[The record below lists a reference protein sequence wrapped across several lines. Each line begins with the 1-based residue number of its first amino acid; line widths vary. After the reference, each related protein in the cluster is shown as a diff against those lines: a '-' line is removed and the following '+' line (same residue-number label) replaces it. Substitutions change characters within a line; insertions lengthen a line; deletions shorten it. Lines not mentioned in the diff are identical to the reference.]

1 MQIKSDLDNSEKR
14 LVRMANAYG
23 DMHLA
28 DQAYKQYCQC
38 SNEGINYC
46 LLLAMVT
53 CYCRPFT
60 MNEGLGGLYSDYATF
75 PDFSDNKLNEGHFF
89 FIALRNQFFAHS
101 SIAGIKIQLVPPSV
115 MNPETQVSLDRWD
128 VNLAKRFFH
137 HSEYRM
143 YIVNAYPVIPAL
155 IKKLQNDI
163 YQIAPSIG
171 ALYKDMKVPFELDT
185 GAENFDLKR
194 EMEILRKKAASRK
207 AHGPGVSKH

>member
-101 SIAGIKIQLVPPSV
+101 SIAGIKIQ
-115 MNPETQVSLDRWD
+115 
-128 VNLAKRFFH
+128 
-137 HSEYRM
+137 
-143 YIVNAYPVIPAL
+143 
-155 IKKLQNDI
+155 KLKCH
-163 YQIAPSIG
+163 SIG
-171 ALYKDMKVPFELDT
+171 GMLIWRNDFSITPNIVCTLLMRTP
-185 GAENFDLKR
+185 
-194 EMEILRKKAASRK
+194 
-207 AHGPGVSKH
+207 